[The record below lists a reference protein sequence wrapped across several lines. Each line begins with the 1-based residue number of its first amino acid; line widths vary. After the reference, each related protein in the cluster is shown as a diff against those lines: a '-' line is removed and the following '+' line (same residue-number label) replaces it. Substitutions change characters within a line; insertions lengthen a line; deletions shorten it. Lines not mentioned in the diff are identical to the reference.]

1 MGAGNG
7 SVVVLSDR
15 VSLLHNSVFAHQPQ
29 YKHYTAFKRYMVV
42 VLHKPKQGIMIYDFE
57 RSIKPLL
64 RTVVDDDGQ
73 VRTIVRDFFNLD
85 DGIKI
90 LQNLLRMVENQ
101 AEKAKPPT
109 LNEAL
114 AALNHMPVRSSVT
127 LCPEGRVIM
136 GGYQPLSDGGPVT
149 TNNPPRRR

>member
-15 VSLLHNSVFAHQPQ
+15 ITELHNSVFAHQPQ
-29 YKHYTAFKRYMVV
+29 YKHYTTLKRYMVV
-42 VLHKPKQGIMIYDFE
+42 VLHKPKQGIMIYEFE

-73 VRTIVRDFFNLD
+73 VRTIVRDFFD
-85 DGIKI
+85 IEDGIKI
-90 LQNLLRMVENQ
+90 LQHLLRMVENQ
-101 AEKAKPPT
+101 AGKIRPASLED
-109 LNEAL
+109 AL
-114 AALNHMPVRSSVT
+114 AILNHADERAARPTVT

-136 GGYQPLSDGGPVT
+136 SGYQPVGDGRPSL
-149 TNNPPRRR
+149 PPRGR